1 MNRMSAEYQDKVRQ
15 FVSREVYYCA
25 SNLVS
30 ELVQKEDYMDELLE
44 VCVSYDYEQAAID
57 EGFLLDDDGS
67 WIPSDSTDV
76 GFWESAQECCEAND
90 IEPYPVEVFEHWL
103 VSDWLADK
111 LKERGEMVLRDFMG
125 LTIWGRTT
133 TGQSVSIDEVICD
146 IWDSIQ

>member
-1 MNRMSAEYQDKVRQ
+1 MNRMTAEYQNEVSQ

-30 ELVQKEDYMDELLE
+30 ELVQKEEYMDELLE
-44 VCVSYDYEQAAID
+44 VCVTYDYEQAALD
-57 EGFLLDDDGS
+57 EGWEAFEDEFGASCYKHTDGQTWACS
-67 WIPSDSTDV
+67 
-76 GFWESAQECCEAND
+76 GWEELCQEFD
-90 IEPYPVEVFEHWL
+90 IEPYPVEAFEHWL

-125 LTIWGRTT
+125 LTIWGRTAI
-133 TGQSVSIDEVICD
+133 SLDEVICD